1 MSAQQG
7 RLFVLSNLLL
17 AVAGPLLCL
26 PPASDAAAFT
36 ADSTASALSRGT
48 FGRNQRQCPTHQHQ
62 PRSSPFLEDSPFFPR
77 GMGGHVLVLGAVK
90 LEGQTI
96 QGEVVPLNNFVLVKL
111 AAAQEQTDGGI
122 LLTGKA
128 KIVKT
133 QGRVEAVGP
142 GRTHP
147 DSGRT
152 LPVPLVAGEGVL
164 YGKYDGT
171 EIVYNDERHM
181 LIRDDDVLVK
191 FANGDGGLTIG
202 NVEVIRDNVLVKVD
216 TSEKTT
222 EGGILIAKTSSAD
235 KRPST
240 GEVIKVG
247 PGRTASNGD
256 LMPMEVSIGD
266 VIKFRDFAGNEVEID
281 GQEYCVVKMVDVL
294 AKF

>member
-1 MSAQQG
+1 
-7 RLFVLSNLLL
+7 LF
-17 AVAGPLLCL
+17 A
-26 PPASDAAAFT
+26 
-36 ADSTASALSRGT
+36 RGL
-48 FGRNQRQCPTHQHQ
+48 NA
-62 PRSSPFLEDSPFFPR
+62 
-77 GMGGHVLVLGAVK
+77 LGAVK
-90 LEGQTI
+90 LEGRTVE
-96 QGEVVPLNNFVLVKL
+96 GEVVPLNNFVLVKL

-147 DSGRT
+147 DSGLT
-152 LPVPLVAGEGVL
+152 IPVPLSAGEGVV

-171 EIVYNDERHM
+171 EIVYNDARHTI
-181 LIRDDDVLVK
+181 IRDDDVLIK
-191 FANGDGGLTIG
+191 FADGDGALTID
-202 NVEVIRDNVLVKVD
+202 NVEVIRDNVLVRVD

-256 LMPMEVSIGD
+256 LMPMEVSVGD
-266 VIKFRDFAGNEVEID
+266 MIKFREFAGNEVEID
-281 GQEYCVVKMVDVL
+281 GQEYCVVKMADIL